1 MIHEHTKNFK
11 DLTGWRER
19 RWESPRRDNPAWV
32 SDSSHNIW
40 AAQSLLHFAR
50 AATTNCTF
58 SVLNNQKKTFNIVI
72 SAWYMEED
80 HGANFWFT
88 SFITSRVLLQHPP
101 IRSLPSNSG
110 FLPKPGISITPRV
123 QRIARKKNP
132 WVHPQE
138 FTNQKKNH

>member
-1 MIHEHTKNFK
+1 MIHEHTKNYK
-11 DLTGWRER
+11 DLTGWREG
-19 RWESPRRDNPAWV
+19 RWESPRRDNPACV
-32 SDSSHNIW
+32 GDSSHNIW
-40 AAQSLLHFAR
+40 AAQSLPHFAR

-58 SVLNNQKKTFNIVI
+58 SVLNNQKETFNIVI

-80 HGANFWFT
+80 HATNFWFT

-101 IRSLPSNSG
+101 IRNLPSNSG

-123 QRIARKKNP
+123 QRTDWKKT

-138 FTNQKKNH
+138 FRNQKKNH